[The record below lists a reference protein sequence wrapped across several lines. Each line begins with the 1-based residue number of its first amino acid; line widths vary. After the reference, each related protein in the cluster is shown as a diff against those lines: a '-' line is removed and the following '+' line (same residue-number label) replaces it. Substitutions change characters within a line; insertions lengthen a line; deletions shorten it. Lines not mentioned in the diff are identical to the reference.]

1 MLIGIQYGCSQKSTY
16 RQNNQQL
23 ITQQRSS
30 KNGLITARQA
40 IEVYKQNPDWAR
52 SECQNL
58 RRLNRAGQSINGDF
72 WLSKSVSNYK
82 MTSIQL
88 EMMNGWLTGNF
99 CPDVF

>member
-1 MLIGIQYGCSQKSTY
+1 MQYSCSQQSTY

-30 KNGLITARQA
+30 TNGLITARQA

-58 RRLNRAGQSINGDF
+58 RRVNRSGKSVNGDF
-72 WLSKSVSNYK
+72 WLTKSVSNYK